1 MLSTHLTLLA
11 ALCAVFAGKAPAQQE
26 VSLQG
31 WDNLIQLAPGTPL
44 RMALSSGR
52 IIRGGLQKVMPDS
65 LTINETASQET
76 LSRAEIRTVQLKGKG
91 HRGRNALI
99 GSAIGAAGGLAV
111 GAAIDSHDSHR
122 GFNILPNAGKVVLTP
137 LGAVIGAVVGV
148 AIPTGGWREIY
159 RAPRQ
164 N

>member
-1 MLSTHLTLLA
+1 MLSIRPTLIA
-11 ALCAVFAGKAPAQQE
+11 ALWAVFAGNAPAQQE
-26 VSLQG
+26 VSPQG

-52 IIRGGLQKVMPDS
+52 IIRGGLQKVTSDS

-76 LSRAEIRTVQLKGKG
+76 LSRAEIGTVQLKGQG
-91 HRGRNALI
+91 HRRRNALI
-99 GSAIGAAGGLAV
+99 GLAIGAGGGLAV
-111 GAAIDSHDSHR
+111 GAVIDSHDSHR
-122 GFNILPNAGKVVLTP
+122 GFNIFPSAGKVVFTP
-137 LGAVIGAVVGV
+137 LGAIVGAIVGV
-148 AIPTGGWREIY
+148 AIPTGGWHEIY